1 MSFISCTERY
11 VLPLRDFFCPSANP
25 QDLAVSERILCR
37 GAPASAGAAVGVL
50 AFSVAEAQLC
60 AASNQPCILLTRETS
75 VDDIAG
81 LKVISPAEPR
91 FGRYEVWI

>member
-1 MSFISCTERY
+1 VHLIC
-11 VLPLRDFFCPSANP
+11 VLSLCVSANP
-25 QDLAVSERILCR
+25 QDPAVSDSILCR

-81 LKVISPAEPR
+81 LKVMTPGWFCVRAS
-91 FGRYEVWI
+91 V